1 MNIKRAKQEI
11 IDAVE
16 AYLSKDEYGDWL
28 IPRVRQRP
36 ILLLGAPGIG
46 KTQIMEQAA
55 RECGV
60 ALVAYSITHHTRQ
73 SAIGLPFISKKQ
85 YGGQEY
91 SVTEYTMSEIV
102 ASVYDKMEETGLS
115 EGILFIDEINCVSET
130 LAPAM
135 LQFLQCKTFGNHAIP
150 EGWVIVAAGNP
161 PEYNKSVRDFDVV
174 TLDRVKKIPVEP
186 NLDVWKEYAYKEGI
200 HPAILSYLNL
210 RNSYFY
216 KMETTV
222 EGRKFA
228 TPRGWEDL
236 SRIIQVYEQLKKTVD
251 ADLILQYIQH
261 PKIARDFASYYDLYQ
276 KYQADY
282 QVEAILRGDSFDRM
296 LAKVAHASF
305 DERMSVVH
313 LLLSGVRKAIRR
325 AMEQEAVTEKVFEV
339 LKDLKMNLD
348 ETEETAAALE
358 RFTSLLETE
367 REKKKKQELLDHRED
382 VIYKESIRILGSYQ
396 EELRLKGALKGEEGF
411 DTLKA
416 LFARE
421 KEAYEAFFTEAGET
435 LEHAFDFFEAAFLN
449 SQELVV
455 FLSELNTDW
464 NSIEFLKEYDC
475 ERYYRYNKELLFEDR
490 SARIKKRIEA
500 L

>member
-1 MNIKRAKQEI
+1 M
-11 IDAVE
+11 
-16 AYLSKDEYGDWL
+16 
-28 IPRVRQRP
+28 
-36 ILLLGAPGIG
+36 
-46 KTQIMEQAA
+46 
-55 RECGV
+55 
-60 ALVAYSITHHTRQ
+60 
-73 SAIGLPFISKKQ
+73 
-85 YGGQEY
+85 
-91 SVTEYTMSEIV
+91 
-102 ASVYDKMEETGLS
+102 
-115 EGILFIDEINCVSET
+115 
-130 LAPAM
+130 
-135 LQFLQCKTFGNHAIP
+135 
-150 EGWVIVAAGNP
+150 
-161 PEYNKSVRDFDVV
+161 
-174 TLDRVKKIPVEP
+174 
-186 NLDVWKEYAYKEGI
+186 
-200 HPAILSYLNL
+200 
-210 RNSYFY
+210 
-216 KMETTV
+216 
-222 EGRKFA
+222 
-228 TPRGWEDL
+228 
-236 SRIIQVYEQLKKTVD
+236 
-251 ADLILQYIQH
+251 
-261 PKIARDFASYYDLYQ
+261 
-276 KYQADY
+276 
-282 QVEAILRGDSFDRM
+282 EAILRGESFDRM

-313 LLLSGVRKAIRR
+313 LLLSGVRTAIRR

>member
-1 MNIKRAKQEI
+1 M
-11 IDAVE
+11 
-16 AYLSKDEYGDWL
+16 
-28 IPRVRQRP
+28 
-36 ILLLGAPGIG
+36 
-46 KTQIMEQAA
+46 
-55 RECGV
+55 
-60 ALVAYSITHHTRQ
+60 
-73 SAIGLPFISKKQ
+73 
-85 YGGQEY
+85 
-91 SVTEYTMSEIV
+91 

-186 NLDVWKEYAYKEGI
+186 DLDVWKEYAYKEGI
-200 HPAILSYLNL
+200 HPAIPSYLNL

-216 KMETTV
+216 KIEPTV

-228 TPRGWEDL
+228 TPRGLGGSFQDHPGL
-236 SRIIQVYEQLKKTVD
+236 SSQKTVD
-251 ADLILQYIQH
+251 ADLILSISSTRRC
-261 PKIARDFASYYDLYQ
+261 PGFCLYYDLYQ

-282 QVEAILRGDSFDRM
+282 QVEAILRGESFDRM

-313 LLLSGVRKAIRR
+313 LLLSGVRKAIHC

-367 REKKKKQELLDHRED
+367 REKK
-382 VIYKESIRILGSYQ
+382 
-396 EELRLKGALKGEEGF
+396 
-411 DTLKA
+411 
-416 LFARE
+416 
-421 KEAYEAFFTEAGET
+421 
-435 LEHAFDFFEAAFLN
+435 
-449 SQELVV
+449 
-455 FLSELNTDW
+455 
-464 NSIEFLKEYDC
+464 
-475 ERYYRYNKELLFEDR
+475 R
-490 SARIKKRIEA
+490 SRSFWITGRM
-500 L
+500 